1 MRYNMFE
8 GCSEQEVKRV
18 LNNIKDNLQRLVFF
32 KNKHILFRHVDCTDE
47 YLQERILI
55 ENLHSATSFYSLKE
69 AKESILEAINYYWE
83 TEIQEFL
90 MSRTDRWVLT
100 FDTKKSIGYGY
111 IKEVDGVFEDCHV
124 VHVVLQ
130 KDDDYDL
137 GFYPLTIYPI
147 ITRDLVVD
155 TSVY

>member
-100 FDTKKSIGYGY
+100 FDTKKSI
-111 IKEVDGVFEDCHV
+111 
-124 VHVVLQ
+124 
-130 KDDDYDL
+130 
-137 GFYPLTIYPI
+137 
-147 ITRDLVVD
+147 R
-155 TSVY
+155 S